1 MVHPSPNALH
11 LASSSSSSV
20 SLGFLQTPIPPKLN
34 LENRTRT
41 RPCLIHSRP
50 LQQPNSGSPPIG
62 HSSPIALHILDSGG
76 GGGGGGVELATL
88 VSLAPLLSLVSL
100 LSLLSLLSLSLTEFS
115 LESTGYPGG
124 IGPSIELKSEPDNS
138 SLVS

>member
-88 VSLAPLLSLVSL
+88 VSL